1 MEFDTQTQQYFFWGG
16 VLYSLYNNNV
26 LSVVAKKQIPKHKMH
41 CSKGGS
47 CTKIRK
53 QLDKLFVLD
62 MDAWTCVYGWNIS
75 QEFDNVKKM

>member
-1 MEFDTQTQQYFFWGG
+1 
-16 VLYSLYNNNV
+16 
-26 LSVVAKKQIPKHKMH
+26 MH

-75 QEFDNVKKM
+75 QEFDNVKKYNL